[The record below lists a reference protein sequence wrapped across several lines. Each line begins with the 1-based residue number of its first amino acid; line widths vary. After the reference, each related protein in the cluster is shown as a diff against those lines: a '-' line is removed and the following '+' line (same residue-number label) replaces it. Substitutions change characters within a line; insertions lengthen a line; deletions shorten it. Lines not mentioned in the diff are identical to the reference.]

1 MHPEVVVGVALLCAG
16 LWLRTSRAHWLTKR
30 CDDGRCRREGGCFVS
45 RTARQARRWGI
56 GRKKQIVVERRTAS
70 PVVAEQAQGAL
81 PGGFIPEALSQ
92 ASGVATPSFFLG
104 DRSLEDLFGRIVV
117 WHRCIRLETFLAP
130 LVVRALLTLV
140 SAAPAA

>member
-1 MHPEVVVGVALLCAG
+1 MFRFADGKASQTLGDREEETN
-16 LWLRTSRAHWLTKR
+16 RRRATY
-30 CDDGRCRREGGCFVS
+30 S
-45 RTARQARRWGI
+45 
-56 GRKKQIVVERRTAS
+56 TAS
-70 PVVAEQAQGAL
+70 PVIAEQAQGAL

-92 ASGVATPSFFLG
+92 ASGLATPSFFLG

-130 LVVRALLTLV
+130 LAVHALLTLV

>member
-1 MHPEVVVGVALLCAG
+1 MGGAAERGNVSFRGRQGKPDVAG
-16 LWLRTSRAHWLTKR
+16 S
-30 CDDGRCRREGGCFVS
+30 EG
-45 RTARQARRWGI
+45 
-56 GRKKQIVVERRTAS
+56 KKQIVVERRTAS

-92 ASGVATPSFFLG
+92 ASGLATQSFFLG